1 MNLISVNGITRWKG
15 EKKLFENASFGVDE
29 GDRIA
34 FIGVNGCGKTTLLRL
49 IAGAEEPD
57 AGAVSR
63 NRDARINFLEQT
75 PSFDPG
81 DTVIEHIFKVDNPQT
96 AVIKRYETLCDA
108 MKRDHDPSHQAELDD
123 IMAEMER
130 IGAWQYE
137 FQVRA
142 VLDKLGITELGAMM
156 RELSGGMLKKVAL
169 ARSLIDT
176 SNIIILDEP
185 TNHLDI
191 DTIEWLQ
198 SFLQK
203 TTKTVLLVTH
213 DRYFLDSVCN
223 YIIEI
228 EGGAVHR
235 YEGNY
240 SAYLAAKSVRQ
251 AAIDHEEERIR
262 TILRVELEWLSRG
275 PKARATKQKAR
286 KERIAEM
293 QSREFARE
301 EGMELSVTG
310 RRLGKKILTLKNVA
324 KSFGDKSVI
333 SPFTH
338 VFKRNEKI
346 GVIGPNGSG
355 KTTFLNLLT
364 GRLEPDSGEI
374 ERGANT
380 FFGYFDQHS
389 TALDPGIRLID
400 FMKKTGD
407 MITLDNGRVISASS
421 MLERF
426 LFPPKTHSTL
436 LGKLSGGERRRI
448 YLVHILMQNPNFL
461 ILDEPTNDFDI
472 KTLSILEDFL
482 NEYDGCMIVVSHD
495 RFFMD
500 RVADYLLVFD
510 GCGGIK
516 GFAGNFSDYMEYR
529 REEEA
534 DAKKL
539 AEQSK
544 EAARGES
551 APARSARPE
560 KKKLSFREQKEYEA
574 ILGEIEKLEA
584 EKAALEDFF
593 NSGST
598 DVKKINECAGRLK
611 EVGGLVEEKVSR
623 WEYLAS
629 IAESV

>member
-1 MNLISVNGITRWKG
+1 MNLISVNGITKWKG

-29 GDRIA
+29 GDKIA
-34 FIGVNGCGKTTLLRL
+34 FIGVNGSGKSTLLQL
-49 IAGAEEPD
+49 IAGVDEPD
-57 AGAVSR
+57 IGTISR
-63 NRDARINFLEQT
+63 NRGARINFLEQT
-75 PSFDPG
+75 PSYDRK
-81 DTVIEHIFKVDNPQT
+81 DTVIEHIFKVGNPQT
-96 AVIKRYETLCDA
+96 AVIKRYETLCEA
-108 MKRDHDPSHQAELDD
+108 MKKDHDPAHQAELDD

-142 VLDKLGITELGAMM
+142 VLDKLGITELTSMM
-156 RELSGGMLKKVAL
+156 HELSGGMLKKVAL

-203 TTKTVLLVTH
+203 TTKTVLIVTH

-223 YIIEI
+223 FIIEI

-235 YEGNY
+235 YIGNY
-240 SAYLAAKSVRQ
+240 SAFLTAKSVRQ

-262 TILRVELEWLSRG
+262 SILKVELEWLSRG
-275 PKARATKQKAR
+275 PKARGTKQKAR
-286 KERIAEM
+286 KERINDM
-293 QSREFARE
+293 QSREFVKE
-301 EGMELSVTG
+301 EGMELSVSG
-310 RRLGKKILTLKNVA
+310 RRLGKKILSLKNVT
-324 KSFGDKSVI
+324 KSFGDKNVI
-333 SPFTH
+333 SPFSH

-364 GRLEPDSGEI
+364 GRIEPDSGEI
-374 ERGANT
+374 ERGVNT

-389 TALDPGIRLID
+389 TALDPEMRLID
-400 FMKKTGD
+400 FMKLTGEV
-407 MITLDNGRVISASS
+407 ITLENGATVSASA

-426 LFPPKTHSTL
+426 LFPSKTHSTL

-482 NEYDGCMIVVSHD
+482 NEYDGCLIVVSHD

-500 RVADYLLVFD
+500 RVADYLLIFD
-510 GCGGIK
+510 GEGGVR
-516 GFAGNFSDYMEYR
+516 GFAGNFSDYLDYR

-534 DAKKL
+534 DARRA

-544 EAARGES
+544 EAARENPS
-551 APARSARPE
+551 AARTARPE
-560 KKKLSFREQKEYEA
+560 KKKLSFKEQKEYDA
-574 ILGEIEKLEA
+574 ILGEIDKLEA
-584 EKAALEDFF
+584 EKGKLDDFF
-593 NSGST
+593 NTGTT

-611 EVGGLVEEKVSR
+611 EVEKLLEEKVKR
-623 WEYLAS
+623 WEYLAA
-629 IAESV
+629 IAELL